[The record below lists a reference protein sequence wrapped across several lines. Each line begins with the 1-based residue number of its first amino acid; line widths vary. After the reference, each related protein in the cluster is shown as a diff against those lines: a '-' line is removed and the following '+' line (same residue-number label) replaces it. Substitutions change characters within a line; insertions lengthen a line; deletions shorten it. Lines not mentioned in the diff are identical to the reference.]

1 MSDKAFPAN
10 SALLAA
16 IASLAQ
22 AFIRKGKMVTISLA
36 ARIAPGVFA
45 IYLSPTGHY
54 AVIFNRRHRM
64 PPNEVIEKWG
74 RDVVLPEMWKDMGW
88 GYLPCDFPP
97 ALVPDFAEFRE
108 KYVKFQLLSTDE
120 TEIDWTGPCLPI
132 DLSEVGASVSEV
144 PIVTSIE
151 PF

>member
-1 MSDKAFPAN
+1 MSNKAVPPN

-16 IASLAQ
+16 IASLAPVFARQ
-22 AFIRKGKMVTISLA
+22 RKGVMISLA

-74 RDVVLPEMWKDMGW
+74 RDVILPETWKDTGW

-120 TEIDWTGPCLPI
+120 KEIDWTIPCLPI
-132 DLSEVGASVSEV
+132 DLSEVGASAPV
-144 PIVTSIE
+144 PPATQ
-151 PF
+151 